1 MKTLFMLAM
10 LIYTGSLIGQ
20 TEKLDCFRGD
30 YLIKQKGLKAIECLE
45 ANKSSELIPLLSKSS
60 AFGVP
65 QLIRLQTDF
74 LQRYKKLEDISL
86 VHRTECLTF
95 TKNDG
100 KCFYERTYY
109 TLKEQ
114 RLIYCFQVRIYWDLK
129 GAISSISL
137 FDKNT
142 LIKRNTIIHLKQVNK
157 ADVTPMPSPQQIN
170 RQ

>member
-1 MKTLFMLAM
+1 MKTLFILAM
-10 LIYTGSLIGQ
+10 MIFTRSLIGQ

-30 YLIKQKGLKAIECLE
+30 YLIKQNGLKAIECLE

-65 QLIRLQTDF
+65 QLVRIQADIY
-74 LQRYKKLEDISL
+74 QRYKKLVDISL

-95 TKNDG
+95 RKNDG

-114 RLIYCFQVRIYWDLK
+114 KPIYCFQVRIYWDIK

-142 LIKRNTIIHLKQVNK
+142 LTKRNTIIQVKEVNK
-157 ADVTPMPSPQQIN
+157 ADVMPIPSPQKIN